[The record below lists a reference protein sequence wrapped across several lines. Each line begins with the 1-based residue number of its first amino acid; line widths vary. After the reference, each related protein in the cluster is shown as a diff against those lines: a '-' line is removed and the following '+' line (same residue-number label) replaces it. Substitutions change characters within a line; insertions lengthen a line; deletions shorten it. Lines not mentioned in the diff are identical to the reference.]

1 MPARVRVLKSVIL
14 LFDVY
19 VTYLLV
25 RDTSRWTVCL
35 GRNAAEMVSVAPNGR
50 LNRVRNPVLS
60 ARAKAGL
67 TGIPM

>member
-1 MPARVRVLKSVIL
+1 MPARVRVLNRVIL
-14 LFDVY
+14 PSDDY

-50 LNRVRNPVLS
+50 LNRVRNPV
-60 ARAKAGL
+60 
-67 TGIPM
+67 